1 MSEPRTSADAFDS
14 SFDGAAYNS
23 DVYATVDQGLAEV
36 IDLPSNGG
44 AQLTEPDRG
53 RLQELDSL
61 AGKIAL
67 VTGAGAPD
75 GIGFAIATRLRLA
88 GAAVAIV
95 STTKRIHERAEEIGA
110 IGFVADLADEAEV
123 GGLADAVVEALGE
136 VDIVVNNAG
145 LTSKSDP
152 AVVKPVAQLSYADWQ
167 TELTRNLDTA
177 FLVSRAFV
185 QSMAERGWG
194 RIVNVAATTGV
205 VNAVPAEAA
214 YAAAKAGV
222 TGLTKALATEV
233 VADGVTV
240 NAIAPGL
247 IRTGSSTVPELQKGL
262 DGPMG
267 RPGSPAEV
275 AAAAVFFCAPSAS
288 YITGQTL
295 VVDGGK
301 SLRA

>member
-1 MSEPRTSADAFDS
+1 MNEPRLGLDAFDS
-14 SFDGAAYNS
+14 PFDADDSADDAAER
-23 DVYATVDQGLAEV
+23 GLADV
-36 IDLPSNGG
+36 IDLASGNQATP
-44 AQLTEPDRG
+44 ADPQRG

-67 VTGAGAPD
+67 VTGAGATD

-88 GAAVAIV
+88 GAHVAIV
-95 STTKRIHERAEEIGA
+95 STTKRIHERAGEIDA
-110 IGFVADLADEAEV
+110 VGFVADLADEAEV
-123 GGLADAVVEALGE
+123 GGLADAVTEALGE
-136 VDIVVNNAG
+136 VDILVNNAG
-145 LTSKSDP
+145 LTSKTDP

-167 TELTRNLDTA
+167 SELARNLDTA

-194 RIVNVAATTGV
+194 RIVNIAATAGV

-240 NAIAPGL
+240 NAIAPGF

-262 DGPMG
+262 DGPIG
-267 RPGSPAEV
+267 RPGTPEEV
-275 AAAAVFFCAPSAS
+275 AAAAVFLCAPSAS

-295 VVDGGK
+295 VVDGGQ

>member
-14 SFDGAAYNS
+14 SFETADYDADA
-23 DVYATVDQGLAEV
+23 YATVDQGLAEV
-36 IDLPSNGG
+36 IDLPSSSGTQ
-44 AQLTEPDRG
+44 ATRPSRG

-88 GAAVAIV
+88 GASVAIV

-110 IGFVADLADEAEV
+110 IGFVADLANEAEV
-123 GGLADAVVEALGE
+123 GGLADAVAEAIGE
-136 VDIVVNNAG
+136 VDILINNAG
-145 LTSKSDP
+145 LTSKTDP

-167 TELTRNLDTA
+167 TEITRNLDTA

-205 VNAVPAEAA
+205 VTAVPAEAA

-267 RPGSPAEV
+267 RPGSPEEV

>member
-1 MSEPRTSADAFDS
+1 MNEPRPSLEAFED
-14 SFDGAAYNS
+14 
-23 DVYATVDQGLAEV
+23 GLAEV
-36 IDLPSNGG
+36 IDLSSAGQTPS
-44 AQLTEPDRG
+44 APSQRG

-88 GAAVAIV
+88 GATVAIV
-95 STTKRIHERAEEIGA
+95 STTKRIHERAGEIDA
-110 IGFVADLADEAEV
+110 VGFVADLTDEAEV
-123 GGLADAVVEALGE
+123 GGLADAVVDAVGE
-136 VDIVVNNAG
+136 VDILVNNAG

-152 AVVKPVAQLSYADWQ
+152 AVVKPVAQLSYEDWRS
-167 TELTRNLDTA
+167 ELSRNLDTA

-185 QSMAERGWG
+185 QPMAERGWG
-194 RIVNVAATTGV
+194 RIVNVAATAGV

-247 IRTGSSTVPELQKGL
+247 IRTGSSTVPELQQGL

-267 RPGSPAEV
+267 RPGNPEEV

-288 YITGQTL
+288 YVTGQTL
-295 VVDGGK
+295 VVDGGR
-301 SLRA
+301 SLRV

>member
-14 SFDGAAYNS
+14 SFETADYDADA
-23 DVYATVDQGLAEV
+23 YATVDQGLAEV
-36 IDLPSNGG
+36 IDLPSSSG
-44 AQLTEPDRG
+44 AQATRSARG

-88 GAAVAIV
+88 GASVAIV

-110 IGFVADLADEAEV
+110 IGFVADLANEAEV
-123 GGLADAVVEALGE
+123 GGLADAVAEAIGE
-136 VDIVVNNAG
+136 VDILINNAG
-145 LTSKSDP
+145 LTSKTDP

-167 TELTRNLDTA
+167 TEITRNLDTA

-205 VNAVPAEAA
+205 VTAVPAEAA

-267 RPGSPAEV
+267 RPGSPEEV

>member
-1 MSEPRTSADAFDS
+1 
-14 SFDGAAYNS
+14 
-23 DVYATVDQGLAEV
+23 
-36 IDLPSNGG
+36 
-44 AQLTEPDRG
+44 
-53 RLQELDSL
+53 
-61 AGKIAL
+61 
-67 VTGAGAPD
+67 
-75 GIGFAIATRLRLA
+75 
-88 GAAVAIV
+88 
-95 STTKRIHERAEEIGA
+95 
-110 IGFVADLADEAEV
+110 
-123 GGLADAVVEALGE
+123 
-136 VDIVVNNAG
+136 
-145 LTSKSDP
+145 
-152 AVVKPVAQLSYADWQ
+152 VVKPVAQLSYADWQ
-167 TELTRNLDTA
+167 TEITRNLDTA

-205 VNAVPAEAA
+205 VTAVPAEAA

-267 RPGSPAEV
+267 RPGSPEEV

>member
-1 MSEPRTSADAFDS
+1 MNEPRPSLEAFED
-14 SFDGAAYNS
+14 
-23 DVYATVDQGLAEV
+23 GLAEV
-36 IDLPSNGG
+36 IDLPSAGQG
-44 AQLTEPDRG
+44 PLTELG
-53 RLQELDSL
+53 RLQQLDSL

-75 GIGFAIATRLRLA
+75 GIGMAIATRLRLA
-88 GAAVAIV
+88 GATVAIV
-95 STTKRIHERAEEIGA
+95 STTKRIHERAGEIDA
-110 IGFVADLADEAEV
+110 VGFVADLTDEAEV
-123 GGLADAVVEALGE
+123 GGLADAVVDAVGE
-136 VDIVVNNAG
+136 VDILVNNAG
-145 LTSKSDP
+145 LTSKTDP
-152 AVVKPVAQLSYADWQ
+152 AVVKPVAQLSYEDWRS
-167 TELTRNLDTA
+167 ELSRNLDTA

-185 QSMAERGWG
+185 QPMAERGWG
-194 RIVNVAATTGV
+194 RIVNVAATAGV

-247 IRTGSSTVPELQKGL
+247 VRTGSSTVPELQQGL

-267 RPGSPAEV
+267 RPGTPEEV

-288 YITGQTL
+288 YVTGQTL
-295 VVDGGK
+295 VVDGGR
-301 SLRA
+301 SLRV

>member
-14 SFDGAAYNS
+14 SFETADYDADA
-23 DVYATVDQGLAEV
+23 YATVDQGLAEV
-36 IDLPSNGG
+36 IDLPSSSGTQ
-44 AQLTEPDRG
+44 ATRPSRG

-88 GAAVAIV
+88 GASVAIV

-123 GGLADAVVEALGE
+123 GGLADAVAEAIGE
-136 VDIVVNNAG
+136 VDILINNAG
-145 LTSKSDP
+145 LTSKTDP

-167 TELTRNLDTA
+167 TEITRNLDTA

-205 VNAVPAEAA
+205 VTAVPAEAA

-267 RPGSPAEV
+267 RPGSPEEV

>member
-1 MSEPRTSADAFDS
+1 MSEPRLSPDSFDS
-14 SFDGAAYNS
+14 SFES
-23 DVYATVDQGLAEV
+23 TSYATTGGEGLAEV

-44 AQLTEPDRG
+44 SQAPRSARG

-95 STTKRIHERAEEIGA
+95 STTKRIHERAEEIDA
-110 IGFVADLADEAEV
+110 IGFVADLSDEAEV
-123 GGLADAVVEALGE
+123 GGLADAVGEALGE
-136 VDIVVNNAG
+136 VDILVNNAG

-167 TELTRNLDTA
+167 SELTRNLDTA

-194 RIVNVAATTGV
+194 RIVNIAATTGV
-205 VNAVPAEAA
+205 VTAVPA
-214 YAAAKAGV
+214 
-222 TGLTKALATEV
+222 
-233 VADGVTV
+233 
-240 NAIAPGL
+240 
-247 IRTGSSTVPELQKGL
+247 
-262 DGPMG
+262 
-267 RPGSPAEV
+267 
-275 AAAAVFFCAPSAS
+275 
-288 YITGQTL
+288 
-295 VVDGGK
+295 
-301 SLRA
+301 

>member
-1 MSEPRTSADAFDS
+1 MDEPRSSLDSFDS
-14 SFDGAAYNS
+14 SYD
-23 DVYATVDQGLAEV
+23 GLAEV
-36 IDLPSNGG
+36 IDLPSSGQG
-44 AQLTEPDRG
+44 PLASSQRG

-75 GIGFAIATRLRLA
+75 GIGYAIATRLRLA
-88 GAAVAIV
+88 GASVAIV
-95 STTKRIHERAEEIGA
+95 STTKRIHERAGEIDA

-123 GGLADAVVEALGE
+123 GGLADAVGDALGE
-136 VDIVVNNAG
+136 VDILINNAG

-167 TELTRNLDTA
+167 SELARNLDTA

-194 RIVNVAATTGV
+194 RIVNVAATAGV

-262 DGPMG
+262 DGPIG
-267 RPGSPAEV
+267 RPGTPEEV

-288 YITGQTL
+288 YVTGQTL
-295 VVDGGK
+295 VVDGGQ
-301 SLRA
+301 SLRG

>member
-1 MSEPRTSADAFDS
+1 MNEPRTSLDSFDS
-14 SFDGAAYNS
+14 SFDSSADA
-23 DVYATVDQGLAEV
+23 GLAEV
-36 IDLPSNGG
+36 IDLPSTGQSPLAP
-44 AQLTEPDRG
+44 AQRG

-88 GAAVAIV
+88 GATVAIV
-95 STTKRIHERAEEIGA
+95 STTKRIHERAGEIDA

-123 GGLADAVVEALGE
+123 GGLADAVADSVGE
-136 VDIVVNNAG
+136 VDILVNNAG

-167 TELTRNLDTA
+167 SELARNLDTA

-194 RIVNVAATTGV
+194 RIVNIAATAGV

-262 DGPMG
+262 DGPIG
-267 RPGSPAEV
+267 RPGTPEEV

-288 YITGQTL
+288 YVTGQTL